1 MGRRGLCSEIRKR
14 EQERT
19 TSESHNLQNLH
30 FGGGGGEGERGRA
43 CGRMWTRGHGECVAD
58 IGEKGNRST
67 VARRSRAGGGGGG
80 GGEREEGCC
89 LRRAAVSWMP
99 VKFPEYYSV
108 YRGPPRDADALGL
121 IVPARSTQGC
131 TRPDRNRPGKRVGKV
146 RRTRR
151 AFHRRPS
158 LRCIA
163 PSETRR

>member
-30 FGGGGGEGERGRA
+30 FGGEGERGKGGERA
-43 CGRMWTRGHGECVAD
+43 DECGRGDMASVWRISERKG
-58 IGEKGNRST
+58 IG
-67 VARRSRAGGGGGG
+67 RRSRGGRGRGEGEG

-131 TRPDRNRPGKRVGKV
+131 TRPDRNRPGKRAGKV